1 MSDDSEITSHM
12 YSLPAEILLNIFI
25 YLPAKDL
32 TKCREVCVR
41 WSLIIDGLARSDDL
55 WSSYCKTDFSK
66 IWAVA
71 RKKAKPGLLW
81 YNLYR
86 SLTLWQKIGASRED
100 TDEFS
105 SASCMDEEIRDF
117 VILGNGSLG
126 VHKKASIVYYDIETL
141 QESKRGAISGD
152 YSRYTENDS
161 VIVILNYHLHCF
173 LIRKALFDKYQE
185 ESNVTFNNVK
195 LYTLT
200 EDALYFV
207 NLEDEIF
214 VCNFDDKKLRA
225 VFLKQSG
232 DGIMSVGYSDGHL
245 NILTFQRD
253 IYTIVGTDLVYK
265 CSLGPDSNLLHQ
277 LQKYNFLEQ
286 LDWRVYFQWM
296 YVLNHA
302 IPDGPLRDIIIIRPY
317 GDVYFVGSNWGV
329 LRIYYSPYSA
339 GEFDIFNTQPVKQ
352 YNFMERS
359 DCPVLSMCPIL
370 QVDVFEVEDGHTVL
384 VAMPKKI
391 AVLNFTHNFNKT
403 SSLQMLPYSEIQKV
417 KWLKMNPIC

>member
-1 MSDDSEITSHM
+1 MSDDSKISSHM
-12 YSLPAEILLNIFI
+12 HSLPPEILLKIFL

-41 WSLIIDGLARSDDL
+41 WNLIIDGLARSDDL
-55 WSSYCKTDFSK
+55 WSRHCKDDFSN
-66 IWAVA
+66 ICAVA
-71 RKKAKPGLLW
+71 RYKAKPGLLW

-86 SLTLWQKIGASRED
+86 SLSLWRKITKSRED
-100 TDEFS
+100 ADEFS
-105 SASCMDEEIRDF
+105 SASCRDEEIRNF
-117 VILGNGSLG
+117 EILRNGVLG

-141 QESKRGAISGD
+141 QKSNRGTINGE

-161 VIVILNYHLHCF
+161 VIVILSYHLHCF

-195 LYTLT
+195 LYVLT
-200 EDALYFV
+200 DDALYFV

-214 VCNFDDKKLRA
+214 VCNFDDKKLQA
-225 VFLKQSG
+225 EFLKKSG
-232 DGIMSVGYSDGHL
+232 DGIMSVGYSNGYL

-253 IYTIVGTDLVYK
+253 IYTIVGKDMVWK

-277 LQKYNFLEQ
+277 LQKFNFLEQ

-296 YVLNHA
+296 YVLNHT
-302 IPDGPLRDIIIIRPY
+302 IPDGPLRDIIIIRRY
-317 GDVYFVGSNWGV
+317 GDIYFVGSNWGV
-329 LRIYYSPYSA
+329 LRIYYAPYSS
-339 GEFDIFNTQPVKQ
+339 GEFDIFNTQPVRQ

-370 QVDVFEVEDGHTVL
+370 QVDAFEVEDGHIVL

-391 AVLNFTHNFNKT
+391 AVLNFTHTFKRPV
-403 SSLQMLPYSEIQKV
+403 SLAILPYSKAQNLHIK
-417 KWLKMNPIC
+417 